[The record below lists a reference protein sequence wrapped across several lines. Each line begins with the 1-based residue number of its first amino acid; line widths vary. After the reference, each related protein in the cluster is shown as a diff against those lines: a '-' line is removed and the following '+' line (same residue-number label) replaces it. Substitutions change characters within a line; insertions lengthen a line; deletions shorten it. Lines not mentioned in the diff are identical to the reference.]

1 MAAVYDDYGPD
12 RVGFF
17 FGLTG
22 PRLAALTLAVIPVFV
37 AANQQ
42 RWLLAA
48 QLAALAAVVT
58 VLVVVPVR
66 GRSATGWLLASL
78 SFTAGKAFGWTS
90 WRSKAATGRSLPRCA
105 GRGPG

>member
-48 QLAALAAVVT
+48 E
-58 VLVVVPVR
+58 
-66 GRSATGWLLASL
+66 
-78 SFTAGKAFGWTS
+78 
-90 WRSKAATGRSLPRCA
+90 LP
-105 GRGPG
+105 PSQPW

>member
-1 MAAVYDDYGPD
+1 MPIMAAVYDDYGPD

-22 PRLAALTLAVIPVFV
+22 PRLATLTLSVIPVFV

-48 QLAALAAVVT
+48 QLAAIAA
-58 VLVVVPVR
+58 LVRPSVR
-66 GRSATGWLLASL
+66 MPARRWLVS
-78 SFTAGKAFGWTS
+78 
-90 WRSKAATGRSLPRCA
+90 
-105 GRGPG
+105 

>member
-22 PRLAALTLAVIPVFV
+22 PRLGALTLAVIPVFV

-48 QLAALAAVVT
+48 QLAGIAAVVT
-58 VLVVVPVR
+58 VL
-66 GRSATGWLLASL
+66 GRVS
-78 SFTAGKAFGWTS
+78 
-90 WRSKAATGRSLPRCA
+90 
-105 GRGPG
+105 